1 MTPSTDSSDHDITA
15 AVAAVRDRMAAACA
29 RAGRSPGAVRLVAAS
44 KNVPVGRVRAA
55 AAAGVEDFAE
65 NYARELAEKA
75 PEVAARWHFIG
86 KLQRGTV
93 RHVADLADVVH
104 TAEPGGAVEALAR
117 RARDRGRTLDVLIQV
132 DFTRRRQG
140 THPEDLDAFTERLHG
155 SGGVRLAGLMTL
167 PPLTD
172 DPEASR
178 PYFVRLRELR
188 DGLSGR
194 FAGLEELSMGM
205 SGDYEVAIEEGATM
219 VRIGTALFGRRSA
232 PPGG

>member
-1 MTPSTDSSDHDITA
+1 MTRSHPPADHDIAA
-15 AVAAVRDRMAAACA
+15 AVAAVRDRMAAACRRA
-29 RAGRSPGAVRLVAAS
+29 RRSPDAVRLVAAS
-44 KNVPVGRVRAA
+44 KTVPVERVRAA

-75 PEVAARWHFIG
+75 AEVAARWHFVG

-104 TAEPGGAVEALAR
+104 TAEPGGAIEALAR

-132 DFTRRRQG
+132 DFTGRRQG
-140 THPEDLDAFTERLHG
+140 THPEDLDALAEHLRTL
-155 SGGVRLAGLMTL
+155 GGLRLAGLMTL
-167 PPLTD
+167 PPLSD

-178 PYFVRLRELR
+178 PSFVHLRELR

-194 FAGLEELSMGM
+194 FTGLAELSMGM

-219 VRIGTALFGRRSA
+219 VRIGTALFGTRAAAR
-232 PPGG
+232 GG